1 MGYSLVRKL
10 LQWRGFFKPSQR
22 EGVDILLINAKGRFY
37 LCESEGEM
45 FVCLPRI
52 YYAFLDL

>member
-1 MGYSLVRKL
+1 MGYSWVRKL

-37 LCESEGEM
+37 LCESEGGN
-45 FVCLPRI
+45 VCLL
-52 YYAFLDL
+52 AEDLLCIP